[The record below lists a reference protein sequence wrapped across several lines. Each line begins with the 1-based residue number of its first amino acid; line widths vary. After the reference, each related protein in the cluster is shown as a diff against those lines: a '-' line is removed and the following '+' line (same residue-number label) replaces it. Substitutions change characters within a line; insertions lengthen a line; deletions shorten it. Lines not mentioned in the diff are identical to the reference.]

1 MRRFYTDVAVTQEL
15 GITLDGRPV
24 RTPARAA
31 LILPNAALAE
41 AIAVE
46 WADQGEQIDPR
57 SMPITGLANAA
68 IDRVAPDPVGFT
80 DPLCAYAETELL
92 CYRATDPPELV
103 QRQAAIW
110 GPLLDWAQGRYD
122 VRFVTVEGIMH
133 QPQPP
138 ATLAHMRGVVEACD
152 AFTLAALNPLIT
164 ISGSLV
170 IALAV
175 MEQHIEANAAF
186 DAAHLDALW
195 QEELWGVDDLAISL
209 RDAHRRDFL
218 AADRFLG
225 ILRQFG

>member
-1 MRRFYTDVAVTQEL
+1 MKRFYKDVAVTQER

-24 RTPARAA
+24 RTPARAT
-31 LILPNAALAE
+31 LILPNTAMAE
-41 AIAVE
+41 AIAQE
-46 WADQGEQIDPR
+46 WEAQGEQIDPR

-68 IDRVAPDPVGFT
+68 IDRVAPDPMGFA

-92 CYRATDPPELV
+92 CYRAADPPELA
-103 QRQAAIW
+103 QRQEAIW
-110 GPLLDWAQGRYD
+110 GPLLDWAQRRYD
-122 VRFVTVEGIMH
+122 VRFIMVEGIIH

-138 ATLAHMRGVVEACD
+138 AALSQMRGVVEACD

-164 ISGSLV
+164 ISGSLI

-175 MEQHIEANAAF
+175 MEQHMDANTAF

-195 QEELWGVDDLAISL
+195 QEELWGVDDLAVSL

-225 ILRQFG
+225 LLR